1 MVFAASD
8 LLIGRRFL
16 CYRNTSAGGDGAG
29 VGCGFGYE
37 VGFEVFDEAV
47 VVGVV
52 VLEMPEAVGE
62 VEFAIARYGFVEV
75 DHKSF
80 ADGDV
85 FDVHDRGISAHLG
98 KDVVQAVGAG
108 IDLAQGFKVVDVVHD
123 QAQVGRSDAFDH
135 LAACFR
141 VFEDGDEVGFHDD
154 CDAVLFEG
162 RGDFSQGFDE
172 AFPCFWRVVLAMG
185 CPASSGVAA
194 AGTQKIGLCR

>member
-16 CYRNTSAGGDGAG
+16 SYRNTSAGGDGAG

-52 VLEMPEAVGE
+52 VLKMPEAVGE

-75 DHKSF
+75 DDKPF

-85 FDVHDRGISAHLG
+85 FDVHDRGIGAHLG
-98 KDVVQAVGAG
+98 KDVVQTVGAG
-108 IDLAQGFKVVDVVHD
+108 IDLA
-123 QAQVGRSDAFDH
+123 
-135 LAACFR
+135 
-141 VFEDGDEVGFHDD
+141 
-154 CDAVLFEG
+154 
-162 RGDFSQGFDE
+162 
-172 AFPCFWRVVLAMG
+172 
-185 CPASSGVAA
+185 
-194 AGTQKIGLCR
+194 